1 MYLMQTYLE
10 AKRFYYLLS
19 LYKHKIIGFL
29 CLYFYLK
36 IHWLQML
43 HFLLKWSSLT
53 KFDEEDASL
62 RSTFEYV
69 VRGTNS
75 LLWAEINDK
84 RISHSLICTYYFF
97 NYDFTFK
104 PSTNMTNE

>member
-1 MYLMQTYLE
+1 M
-10 AKRFYYLLS
+10 
-19 LYKHKIIGFL
+19 
-29 CLYFYLK
+29 
-36 IHWLQML
+36 HWLQML

-69 VRGTNS
+69 VRGTWDIDS

-84 RISHSLICTYYFF
+84 RISHSLICIYYFF
-97 NYDFTFK
+97 NYDFTFISFK